1 MYKIVTSISIESLL
15 MMCVNSCHATAS
27 ISFLFRLF
35 KSHLVKQIRE
45 SLALRHNAKAFIHS
59 SSMIPIF
66 GVGSQRVIQ
75 RFSTILYIS
84 GSSLLVTSLAQ
95 EKENIIFFS

>member
-1 MYKIVTSISIESLL
+1 
-15 MMCVNSCHATAS
+15 
-27 ISFLFRLF
+27 
-35 KSHLVKQIRE
+35 
-45 SLALRHNAKAFIHS
+45 
-59 SSMIPIF
+59 MIPIF